1 MNSDTSPLYVQI
13 ADEIRESI
21 NQGIYKK
28 GQKLPS
34 ETKFSEQFAVNRH
47 TIRQAIGL
55 LKLEGLLRVDR
66 GRGMFVASKT
76 IRYPIGK
83 RVRYNQALKAQ
94 GRQGSYELL
103 RTVELPADVSV
114 AKNLEIDQGESV
126 ALIEHLGFA
135 DTEPI
140 IVATSYFP
148 LKLFPNLLAL
158 ENIKLLQ
165 EIKSISKLMQKLYSC
180 DHIRRSTSVSAR
192 IIQPQDAKL
201 LQVAHNQ
208 PILLVESVNLNQTGD
223 VIEYGV
229 TRFAGDKVIL
239 DFENLS

>member
-114 AKNLEIDQGESV
+114 AKNLEIDQGEPV
-126 ALIEHLGFA
+126 AMIEHLGFA

-148 LKLFPNLLAL
+148 LKLFPNLLAP

>member
-83 RVRYNQALKAQ
+83 RVRY
-94 GRQGSYELL
+94 
-103 RTVELPADVSV
+103 
-114 AKNLEIDQGESV
+114 
-126 ALIEHLGFA
+126 
-135 DTEPI
+135 
-140 IVATSYFP
+140 
-148 LKLFPNLLAL
+148 
-158 ENIKLLQ
+158 
-165 EIKSISKLMQKLYSC
+165 
-180 DHIRRSTSVSAR
+180 
-192 IIQPQDAKL
+192 
-201 LQVAHNQ
+201 
-208 PILLVESVNLNQTGD
+208 
-223 VIEYGV
+223 
-229 TRFAGDKVIL
+229 
-239 DFENLS
+239 